1 MRTSIL
7 LLGILLAVSATARG
21 QDDCRCWTPDA
32 QQIAS
37 LEEKIAT
44 RPLPLGNLDRYAR
57 YYAGVIFGTSD
68 RIIRGKFVPLAG
80 NETSGVHIVEG
91 KMQPLQGEGCISSFI
106 LGVEQSFHFICAW
119 IPSNS
124 QVAEAEGLL
133 RQQQGRG
140 HEYVK
145 YARHYT
151 RIIEGGRRIILGIFE
166 RSNKKPPGVYVGSMS
181 ELPGIA
187 GGGCGVL
194 HVKFDP
200 SNKQLDVKCNSLI

>member
-1 MRTSIL
+1 MRIFIFLISIVAAYSTTV
-7 LLGILLAVSATARG
+7 LGE
-21 QDDCRCWTPDA
+21 DDCRCWTPNA

-37 LEEKIAT
+37 LEEKIAS
-44 RPLPLGNLDRYAR
+44 RPMPLGNLDRYAR
-57 YYAGVIFGTSD
+57 YYEGTIFGTSD

-80 NETSGVHIVEG
+80 NETPGVHIVEG
-91 KMQPLQGEGCISSFI
+91 RMQPLQGEGCTSSFI

-119 IPSNS
+119 IPSDS
-124 QVAEAEGLL
+124 QVAEVEDLL

-151 RIIEGGRRIILGIFE
+151 GIIEGERRIILGIFE
-166 RSNKKPPGVYVGSMS
+166 RFNKKPPGVYVGSMS